1 MSVCEYCGQEFEEDE
16 AELTFESECPKSYR
30 QLTKTLC
37 ADCAIEAIENEE
49 NGVYYEICDNCGTQ
63 YDPFELESELMC
75 ASTDDDVTS
84 DMFDECLCFNC
95 FMDKYDE
102 YKKDMKKYDEEDAQD
117 EDDEND
123 GECISLSQA
132 AEIWFSHG
140 EDEDYM
146 FGYTEEELRSQ
157 L

>member
-1 MSVCEYCGQEFEEDE
+1 
-16 AELTFESECPKSYR
+16 
-30 QLTKTLC
+30 
-37 ADCAIEAIENEE
+37 
-49 NGVYYEICDNCGTQ
+49 
-63 YDPFELESELMC
+63 
-75 ASTDDDVTS
+75 
-84 DMFDECLCFNC
+84 
-95 FMDKYDE
+95 MDKYDE

-117 EDDEND
+117 EDD